1 MPSGCQHRKCFFSF
15 CFRAV
20 CLSIVLTRYACCRC
34 CPSGSQVKVLN
45 KKQTD
50 EIADH
55 RRVLDRE
62 IEAQSHLYER
72 EMEKVRVKGRQ
83 ELDTKVRCT
92 VHSSVFFLLF

>member
-1 MPSGCQHRKCFFSF
+1 M
-15 CFRAV
+15 
-20 CLSIVLTRYACCRC
+20 
-34 CPSGSQVKVLN
+34 LN

-83 ELDTKVRCT
+83 ELDTKVWCT
-92 VHSSVFFLLF
+92 VHSSVFLLLFLIYFILYFCVCALAWVGL